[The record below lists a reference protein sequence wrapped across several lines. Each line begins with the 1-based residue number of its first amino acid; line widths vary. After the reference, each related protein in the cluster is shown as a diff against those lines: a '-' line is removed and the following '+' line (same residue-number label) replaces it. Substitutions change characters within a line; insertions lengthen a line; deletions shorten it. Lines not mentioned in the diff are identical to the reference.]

1 MKRKTTTLY
10 KGYFCTSK
18 VQQTN
23 QPWLKYTTSEC
34 AEVQISREEV
44 SILCFTCTADD
55 RWTVLSFHSWTNKW
69 WQPTKNGSGTLV
81 DEGGKGVRRF
91 MAWPSLLTAVPFSTG
106 PKSVSAVGALWM
118 LKLCPPHH
126 FFQNR
131 ELPKPG
137 GCQKIAL
144 CSSITALWFLPSWS
158 I

>member
-1 MKRKTTTLY
+1 MKRKTTTMY

-55 RWTVLSFHSWTNKW
+55 RWTVLSFRSWTNKW

-106 PKSVSAVGALWM
+106 PKSVPAAGALWM
-118 LKLCPPHH
+118 QKLCPPPSLHH

-131 ELPKPG
+131 ELSKPR
-137 GCQKIAL
+137 GCQKITLGA
-144 CSSITALWFLPSWS
+144 STTAL
-158 I
+158 